1 MLQNIEI
8 ISTGYYTGIS
18 NKIKKVKHSVVF
30 NAEQKQ
36 ETGKQNGSYLLCK
49 KINREQKQYLRK
61 KTITDDYNRS
71 NSFFLRAS
79 N

>member
-36 ETGKQNGSYLLCK
+36 ETGK
-49 KINREQKQYLRK
+49 
-61 KTITDDYNRS
+61 
-71 NSFFLRAS
+71 
-79 N
+79 